1 VPELLA
7 IETSAESCSVAL
19 GGAEG
24 VHQLFEHAPM
34 RHAERLLPMIEAL
47 LEASRMRLADLD
59 AIAFGRGPGS
69 FTSLRI
75 GIGVVQ
81 GLAWGA
87 ELPVV
92 PVSSLA
98 AAAQA
103 AAERGALSG
112 QVVVALDARMNE
124 VYWARFLLGDDG
136 VVKAV
141 AGEHVSSAEHLLSSL
156 DGREWHAVGNGFA
169 RFPELAAAAAQARS
183 VQADTWPSAR
193 AVWRLAMDAWP
204 RQPAL
209 PAAGAQPV
217 YLRNDVADKPRK
229 ATGRSPGR

>member
-1 VPELLA
+1 
-7 IETSAESCSVAL
+7 
-19 GGAEG
+19 
-24 VHQLFEHAPM
+24 
-34 RHAERLLPMIEAL
+34 
-47 LEASRMRLADLD
+47 
-59 AIAFGRGPGS
+59 
-69 FTSLRI
+69 
-75 GIGVVQ
+75 
-81 GLAWGA
+81 
-87 ELPVV
+87 VV

-136 VVKAV
+136 VVEAV
-141 AGEHVSSAEHLLSSL
+141 SDERVSAADRLLSSL
-156 DGREWHAVGNGFA
+156 DGSDWHAVGNGFA
-169 RFPELAAAAAQARS
+169 RFPELAAAAAQALS